1 MTNETDAPLLR
12 TLKLACSNCNLF
24 QLCLPMGIENRDLD
38 RLEEIIKRRKPLQR
52 GDFVFRIG
60 DPLHSIYAIRAG
72 SVKTFTFTEDGY
84 EQVTGFHLSGEL
96 LGLDAISTEHHS
108 CTAKVLETTQV
119 CEIPFHRLEELGR
132 SVPSLSH
139 QFLRLMSKELVQ
151 DHSLLMQLS
160 KKSADERLA
169 AFLINLSLRYRQRGF
184 SAKEFNLSMSRTD
197 IGNYLGLAVET
208 VSRLFSRFQEDG
220 LVTVDR
226 KHIVVNDL
234 DRMSALAGQG
244 PDERRQCAL

>member
-1 MTNETDAPLLR
+1 MDDTGTPLLR
-12 TLKLACSNCNLF
+12 TLKIACSNCNLF
-24 QLCLPMGIENRDLD
+24 QLCLPMGIDDQDLD
-38 RLEEIIKRRKPLQR
+38 RLEQIIKRKKPLQR

-96 LGLDAISTEHHS
+96 LGLDAISTDRHS

-132 SVPSLSH
+132 EVPNLSH

-160 KKSADERLA
+160 KKSAEERLA
-169 AFLINLSLRYRQRGF
+169 AYLLNLSTRYRQRGF

-208 VSRLFSRFQEDG
+208 VSRLFSRLQEDG
-220 LVTVDR
+220 VITVNR
-226 KHIVVNDL
+226 KHIVLNDL
-234 DRMSALAGQG
+234 DRMAELAGHG
-244 PDERRQCAL
+244 PEQQQQCAS